1 MCPIVIFVKSPKV
14 AKART
19 RNATIDAAGIF
30 AKETLSMQILLS
42 SSGVACQQLSRIK
55 LKGN

>member
-19 RNATIDAAGIF
+19 RNTTIDAVGIF
-30 AKETLSMQILLS
+30 AKETLSMQRLLS
-42 SSGVACQQLSRIK
+42 SIGVAC
-55 LKGN
+55 